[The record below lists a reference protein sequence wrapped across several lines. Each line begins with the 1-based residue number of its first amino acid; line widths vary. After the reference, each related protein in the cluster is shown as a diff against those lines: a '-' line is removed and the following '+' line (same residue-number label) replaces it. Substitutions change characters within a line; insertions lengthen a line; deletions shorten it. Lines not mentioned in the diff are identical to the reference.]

1 MSIAI
6 LYRWRVTPGREDE
19 FRSAWLEGTRLIHK
33 TCASYGARL
42 HQGEDGLFWSYAR
55 WPDEAARKACFDAH
69 DFFSRDCFRTMQ
81 ACIEERFDDIVLSV
95 TDDALAERGPAR
107 PVAELRTERLILRP
121 IRSEDAES
129 LFPAL
134 NDPQNMRLWSR
145 GPLETPKEVRD
156 YLAWNIHGEGV
167 ECFAVARLEAPDDA
181 LGWVILMDRKP
192 DVAEIGYMFR
202 PDAQGQG
209 IAREAASALIRHG
222 FETRT
227 LRRIWADTDTENAA
241 SIRLLESL
249 GFECEGRLSG
259 EWETHIG
266 VRDSLIFG
274 LVRP

>member
-1 MSIAI
+1 MTIAI
-6 LYRWRVTPGREDE
+6 LYRWRVTPGRDDE

-33 TCASYGARL
+33 RCASYGARL
-42 HQGEDGLFWSYAR
+42 HKGEDGLFWSYAR
-55 WPDEAARKACFDAH
+55 WPDEAARAACFEEN
-69 DFFSRDCFRTMQ
+69 DFFSMDCFRTMQ
-81 ACIEERFDDIVLSV
+81 ACIEDRFDDIVLTV

-107 PVAELRTERLILRP
+107 PATELRTGRLILRP
-121 IRSEDAES
+121 IRRDDAES
-129 LFPAL
+129 LLPAL
-134 NDPQNMRLWSR
+134 TDPDNMRLWSS
-145 GPLETPKEVRD
+145 GPLATVEEVRD

-167 ECFAVARLEAPDDA
+167 ECFAAARHDAPDDA

-209 IAREAASALIRHG
+209 IAREAAAAVIRHG
-222 FETRT
+222 FESRK
-227 LRRIWADTDTENAA
+227 LRRIWADTDPDNTA

-249 GFECEGRLSG
+249 GFVREGHLRG

-274 LVRP
+274 LLRP